1 MTPSGSHEIMCVFI
15 SWFSMVPHW
24 QPWNKVIIF
33 HGNISLFH
41 DNNHAGITS
50 PFVFVSMSVL
60 LMHFWELIFFAEI
73 FITTRFTTFFC
84 LWVILITHY
93 ALVGID
99 LFRIFIFMRKCVI
112 VFVYEFTCYVLFLEV
127 PPHVVV
133 VVRLLMRG
141 NKNKITYSTV
151 IKCLY
156 FISMTSRNIISLAP
170 SSLEK

>member
-1 MTPSGSHEIMCVFI
+1 MTPTGSHEIMCVFI
-15 SWFSMVPHW
+15 SWLSMVPHW

-50 PFVFVSMSVL
+50 PFVFVSASVL

-99 LFRIFIFMRKCVI
+99 LFHIFIFMRKCVI
-112 VFVYEFTCYVLFLEV
+112 VFVYEF
-127 PPHVVV
+127 VVV
-133 VVRLLMRG
+133 VVVKLLMWG

>member
-1 MTPSGSHEIMCVFI
+1 MIFLLIFLFCSNNLSNNFYLDVIIAFIFITSHYSMTPTGSHEIMCVFI
-15 SWFSMVPHW
+15 SWLSMVPHW

-50 PFVFVSMSVL
+50 PFVFVSASVL

-99 LFRIFIFMRKCVI
+99 LFRIFDIQGSGENSNF
-112 VFVYEFTCYVLFLEV
+112 
-127 PPHVVV
+127 
-133 VVRLLMRG
+133 
-141 NKNKITYSTV
+141 
-151 IKCLY
+151 Y
-156 FISMTSRNIISLAP
+156 FYWLS
-170 SSLEK
+170 

>member
-1 MTPSGSHEIMCVFI
+1 MTPTGSHEIMCVFI
-15 SWFSMVPHW
+15 SWLSMVPHW

-50 PFVFVSMSVL
+50 PFVFVSASVL

-112 VFVYEFTCYVLFLEV
+112 VFVYEFTCSLSDRNKMDKRDLDEI
-127 PPHVVV
+127 
-133 VVRLLMRG
+133 LTWG
-141 NKNKITYSTV
+141 NENRITYSTV